1 MTKAEYARCISGAF
15 HNLASSLYQAG
26 KFASAARF
34 LRLAALVGARALD
47 FYRPIVAEGK
57 VDSSKRDT
65 WTQLAEQMYKR
76 WELLGGC
83 YMKTADRQVRLLS
96 AICAYCSHLFSQLA
110 YEAYI
115 EAVKA
120 FPVTESAFVSLTDS
134 RVMKAVLDAS
144 STHRQLGLIID
155 RATFLAVNDL
165 LLPADQVPISRH
177 LHSPGV
183 NPHIPELAGTLFTG
197 AVLERQLESLE
208 ASRWKTSARAAIQHV
223 LAALLAT
230 YTPDRHPIRRS
241 RILVKCLEYSY
252 YTGVEGQEAGLV
264 TSPDNAL
271 VSVQSLA
278 PTKVRDITY
287 RTAYSLTHEFSA

>member
-1 MTKAEYARCISGAF
+1 
-15 HNLASSLYQAG
+15 
-26 KFASAARF
+26 
-34 LRLAALVGARALD
+34 
-47 FYRPIVAEGK
+47 
-57 VDSSKRDT
+57 
-65 WTQLAEQMYKR
+65 
-76 WELLGGC
+76 
-83 YMKTADRQVRLLS
+83 
-96 AICAYCSHLFSQLA
+96 
-110 YEAYI
+110 
-115 EAVKA
+115 
-120 FPVTESAFVSLTDS
+120 
-134 RVMKAVLDAS
+134 MKAVLDAS
-144 STHRQLGLIID
+144 SIHRQLALIID

-252 YTGVEGQEAGLV
+252 YAGVEGQEAGLV
-264 TSPDNAL
+264 PSPDNAL

-278 PTKVRDITY
+278 PTKVSDITH
-287 RTAYSLTHEFSA
+287 RTACLLTHEFSA